1 MGGAAIQGYW
11 SVRRGPR
18 SIPSPSPGLV
28 PAAVSVDPG
37 LRGSVLP
44 PRSGLAELTS
54 PGVPPPGPA
63 RRFGSPRA
71 VRGGWEPAQLRS
83 SRSLYGAWSSGRILS
98 PATPRPRVAAPPPSR
113 TIGNYRRLPLL
124 APWRT
129 RSAAP
134 EPGLPR
140 PIRFSACSQTP
151 RARHGGGAGA
161 GPFLAPFRSTPGP
174 QPSPVLR
181 GQLAGPDGTVRDHEL
196 LRACPAYSGQ
206 AWLTRGA
213 AVRVMRE
220 ASKGY
225 RREPRQPTG
234 AWPGGVACGAGRL
247 SSAPAP
253 SKSGPAGECRSI
265 RG

>member
-1 MGGAAIQGYW
+1 MD
-11 SVRRGPR
+11 
-18 SIPSPSPGLV
+18 
-28 PAAVSVDPG
+28 PA

-44 PRSGLAELTS
+44 PRCSLAELTF

-71 VRGGWEPAQLRS
+71 VRGGWEPAQLWS
-83 SRSLYGAWSSGRILS
+83 LRSLYEAWSSGRIMS

-134 EPGLPR
+134 KPGLLR
-140 PIRFSACSQTP
+140 PIRFSACSQRP
-151 RARHGGGAGA
+151 RARRDGGAGA

-174 QPSPVLR
+174 RPSPVLCGQPGRMEPSGTTSSFEGALHTVVRPGSRAEQRSERCAWQAKDKGENHASGR
-181 GQLAGPDGTVRDHEL
+181 G
-196 LRACPAYSGQ
+196 
-206 AWLTRGA
+206 RG
-213 AVRVMRE
+213 RE
-220 ASKGY
+220 AWSA
-225 RREPRQPTG
+225 E
-234 AWPGGVACGAGRL
+234 GRF
-247 SSAPAP
+247 SPAPAP
-253 SKSGPAGECRSI
+253 SKYGPAGECRSF